1 MNIPT
6 HPFVV
11 CNIEGVRVQALV
23 DTGSMKSFI
32 KKDIQDVI
40 DFDCRRVNKSTERC
54 NSITGDSL
62 KIVGKINVNF
72 SGSRHSYSN
81 DFLISSNIE
90 FDCVLGWDF
99 LVNNHVDLRRGML
112 GGLSSYVLEG
122 PHGKTPVCARVVPNE
137 THLSGVVESSDTVD
151 KMPDCGSE
159 HGGDSYLLFQ
169 SRYKAPTEICLT
181 ENVVIPA
188 RTELVLEGKL
198 VKTTSADVGMITAN
212 RARACEPGIH
222 ISHIVAHPCGKIVP
236 VRVGILR
243 NPDRTRTWT
252 RTRRKHGLSKN
263 PDSCSDSRLRNPDS
277 TIENPDSKSKIL
289 DSMKL
294 DSDNIQNPEYIPIFN
309 CLSETYNRN
318 SQILR

>member
-62 KIVGKINVNF
+62 KIIGKINVNVNF
-72 SGSRHSYSN
+72 SGSRHTYSN

-112 GGLSSYVLEG
+112 GGLSSYVLKG
-122 PHGKTPVCARVVPNE
+122 PHGKTSVCAE
-137 THLSGVVESSDTVD
+137 
-151 KMPDCGSE
+151 
-159 HGGDSYLLFQ
+159 LFQ
-169 SRYKAPTEICLT
+169 MRLT
-181 ENVVIPA
+181 Y
-188 RTELVLEGKL
+188 LVL
-198 VKTTSADVGMITAN
+198 SN
-212 RARACEPGIH
+212 RATLWISRPIAVLSMVGIH
-222 ISHIVAHPCGKIVP
+222 ICCFSLSIRHP
-236 VRVGILR
+236 LR
-243 NPDRTRTWT
+243 
-252 RTRRKHGLSKN
+252 
-263 PDSCSDSRLRNPDS
+263 
-277 TIENPDSKSKIL
+277 
-289 DSMKL
+289 
-294 DSDNIQNPEYIPIFN
+294 FV
-309 CLSETYNRN
+309 
-318 SQILR
+318 

>member
-32 KKDIQDVI
+32 KKGIQDVI

-62 KIVGKINVNF
+62 KIIGKINVNVNF
-72 SGSRHSYSN
+72 SGSRHTYSN

-99 LVNNHVDLRRGML
+99 LVNNHVDLRRSML
-112 GGLSSYVLEG
+112 GGLSSYVLKG

-151 KMPDCGSE
+151 KPPDCGSE
-159 HGGDSYLLFQ
+159 HGGGF
-169 SRYKAPTEICLT
+169 IF
-181 ENVVIPA
+181 VVS
-188 RTELVLEGKL
+188 VS
-198 VKTTSADVGMITAN
+198 V
-212 RARACEPGIH
+212 
-222 ISHIVAHPCGKIVP
+222 
-236 VRVGILR
+236 
-243 NPDRTRTWT
+243 
-252 RTRRKHGLSKN
+252 
-263 PDSCSDSRLRNPDS
+263 
-277 TIENPDSKSKIL
+277 
-289 DSMKL
+289 
-294 DSDNIQNPEYIPIFN
+294 
-309 CLSETYNRN
+309 
-318 SQILR
+318 